1 VRDSAWGRLLIL
13 VNFTEAAQGISNE
26 RLAQLGLSGQLINH
40 LNEPFEAWYQVWLQ
54 PYQVVWLESV
64 T

>member
-1 VRDSAWGRLLIL
+1 